1 MIAPHYTNCTI
12 GVSVRSWAPLADA
25 PNGDSRGRT
34 RKRVR
39 AFIAAR
45 RIVGKCEF
53 FGYGRA
59 GFCFTFG

>member
-39 AFIAAR
+39 AFIAA
-45 RIVGKCEF
+45 VVLLVK
-53 FGYGRA
+53 
-59 GFCFTFG
+59 